1 MANKGQ
7 KTKQSSP
14 QSGEDRFRELLES
27 LPQMVCE
34 TDLEGNLTFA
44 NKVAFD
50 TFGYSQRD
58 FELGIN
64 IFDMVSPEDR
74 DVAMDNLLR
83 IIAGEKLGADECMA
97 QRKDGTK
104 FPIIVQGSRI
114 VNAKGKASGFRS
126 FVIDISERKKTEEA
140 LRDSEEKLRTVFESM
155 ADAIVITDMELKV
168 IDVNEAALRMGGYSS
183 KEELIGINGLDFIS
197 PKNRINAIESFGKA
211 LESSRPEE
219 RLEYAL
225 LHKSGRELNVELSI
239 AMLHDSSGNPAGF
252 IAIARD
258 VFERKRTES
267 ALRESEAMFREL
279 FENMSSGVAVYE
291 PIDSGKHFVFKD
303 LNSAGEMISNV
314 KKDELIGKTIHEA
327 FPNLKQ
333 SGLIDSVRR
342 VWETGEPEH
351 VPPIYNKDE
360 RRSGWRE
367 NNIYKLPSGDVVA
380 VYDDVTERMEAEEA
394 LRESEEKFRL
404 VFESIEDLLLVMD
417 LEGII
422 VEVNEA
428 TLHIFGYRSK
438 DELIGRNSAEL
449 VATKD
454 RGRVIKNAL
463 KIIEQGSARGISEYH
478 VVTLIAADGH
488 EFEVEFSIALER
500 DASGQVV
507 GIIGIA
513 HDITERK
520 RMEEALREREEKL
533 SVMFSSIED
542 GIVVVDL
549 AGNIVDVNR
558 ATLRLHGYSSRDE
571 LISRNSLDLIAED
584 SRAGAIETMMK
595 ALGEKRGATLE
606 YTLLKKDGGK
616 ADGEGSVNLFSDSSG
631 NPLGIVVVTR
641 EITARK
647 RIERALRESEER
659 YRSVIEN
666 ANDAIVVA
674 QDGFLRFFNPKA
686 MEIMGYSRDELSS
699 TPFLDVIHPDDRQ
712 MVADRHLRRLAGE
725 ELPSV
730 YAFRIIDKRGNIK
743 WLEINSVVIQW
754 EEKPATLNFLSDI
767 TERKSAERV
776 LQKRNRELTAINAI
790 AQSLTQ
796 YTRLNKV
803 LQTALYSTLEVTG
816 LLTGGIWLLDEGKGK
831 LVLAIHRGFGRRFE
845 RAMVRMPME
854 IGVAGKVMAI
864 SDIHANKELHPKYK
878 ETARLDGLQSAI
890 SIPLKSKG
898 KTLGVIN
905 LFSHNRR
912 DFPAED
918 IQLLETIGGEIGV
931 AIENA
936 KLLEKLSEQS
946 ETDELTG
953 LYNRRHFY
961 DTLDNETYS
970 TWRSG
975 RSFSLAILD
984 LDGFK
989 RYNDRFGHISG
1000 DAVLKHFANAIKLA
1014 IRKSDIAFRYGGD
1027 EFAVILPST
1036 SADRA
1041 KKIIE
1046 RIRDKWPKIAQEQYP
1061 VLENPIRFSAGIAQF
1076 PDDSETSDGLVF
1088 LADTSLFTAK
1098 RGKGYKTTMASELGE
1113 LPIDARGPATLDQV
1127 YALAST
1133 VDARSP
1139 YTSGH
1144 SNRVATVASVIGR
1157 AIGLSPEEME
1167 QLTTASLLHD
1177 IGKLGV
1183 PDLILR
1189 KPETL
1194 TRDERRVIEKHAAEG
1209 AKILSHVSELTALA
1223 PIVRHHHEWY
1233 NGEGYPERLKGEDIP
1248 LLSRII
1254 TVADSYDTMVT
1265 PLPHRQAMTHEDA
1278 LDELRRYAGVQFD
1291 PDLVE
1296 SFAESASDGIPQAET

>member
-1 MANKGQ
+1 MANKG
-7 KTKQSSP
+7 KKSKQSSL
-14 QSGEDRFRELLES
+14 QSGNERFRELLDS

-34 TDLEGNLTFA
+34 TDIEGNLTFA
-44 NKVAFD
+44 NGAAFNA
-50 TFGYSQRD
+50 FGYSRED
-58 FELGIN
+58 LEHGLN
-64 IFDMVSPEDR
+64 ILEMVAPEDR
-74 DVAMDNLLR
+74 DRAVDDMLG
-83 IIAGEKLGADECMA
+83 IIGGKNPGALEYIA
-97 QRKDGTK
+97 QRRD
-104 FPIIVQGSRI
+104 GSRFPVI
-114 VNAKGKASGFRS
+114 LHCSQALDSDGNACGLRAFA
-126 FVIDISERKKTEEA
+126 IDISERKHAEDA
-140 LRDSEEKLRTVFESM
+140 IRDSEEKLRTIFDSI
-155 ADAIVITDMELKV
+155 ADAVVITDMALKI
-168 IDVNEAALRMGGYSS
+168 IDANEAALHMSGYSS

-197 PKNRINAIESFGKA
+197 TKNKTDAIESFGRA
-211 LESSRPEE
+211 LEAGRPEE
-219 RLEYAL
+219 RLEYVL
-225 LHKSGRELNVELSI
+225 IHKSGRELDVELSI

-267 ALRESEAMFREL
+267 ALIESEAMFREL

-291 PIDSGKHFVFKD
+291 SVDAGMDFIFKD
-303 LNSAGEMISNV
+303 LNSAGERISNV
-314 KKDELIGKTIHEA
+314 KKEEVIGKTLHEA
-327 FPNLKQ
+327 FPNLTR
-333 SGLIDSVRR
+333 SSLLDSIRR

-351 VPPIYNKDE
+351 LPPIYNKDQ

-367 NNIYKLPSGDVVA
+367 NNIYKLPSGDIVA
-380 VYDDVTERMEAEEA
+380 VYDDITERMTAEEA
-394 LRESEEKFRL
+394 LRESEEKLRL
-404 VFESIEDLLLVMD
+404 IFESIGDFILVLDLK
-417 LEGII
+417 GNI
-422 VEVNEA
+422 VEVNRA
-428 TLHIFGYRSK
+428 TLHTLGYGSK

-449 VATKD
+449 VAKKD
-454 RGRVIKNAL
+454 QGRVIHNAL
-463 KIIEQGSARGISEYH
+463 KTIEEGSSRGMSEYSI
-478 VVTLIAADGH
+478 VTLIAADGH
-488 EFEVEFSIALER
+488 EFEVEYSIALEFN
-500 DASGQVV
+500 ASGQVV
-507 GIIGIA
+507 GIIGIG
-513 HDITERK
+513 HDITDRK
-520 RMEEALREREEKL
+520 RIEEALRQSEEKL
-533 SVMFSSIED
+533 RIMFSSIED

-549 AGNIVDVNR
+549 SGNIVDVNR
-558 ATLRLHGYSSRDE
+558 ATLRLHSYSNRDE
-571 LISRNSLDLIAED
+571 LVGRNSLELIAEE
-584 SRAGAIETMMK
+584 SRAEAIETMMK
-595 ALGEKRGATLE
+595 ALAENRGAKLE

-616 ADGEGSVNLFSDSSG
+616 ADGEGSANLVNDSSG
-631 NPLGIVVVTR
+631 NPIGIVVVTR
-641 EITARK
+641 ETTERK
-647 RIERALRESEER
+647 RIEQALRESEER

-666 ANDAIVVA
+666 ASDAIVVA
-674 QDGFLRFFNPKA
+674 QDGFLKFFNSRA
-686 MEIMGYSRDELSS
+686 TEIMGYSRNELSS
-699 TPFLDVIHPDDRQ
+699 KPFLELIHPDDRQ

-725 ELPSV
+725 SLPSV
-730 YAFRIIDKRGNIK
+730 YAFRIIERQGNTK
-743 WLEINSVVIQW
+743 WIEINAVVIQW
-754 EEKPATLNFLSDI
+754 EERPATLNFLSDI
-767 TERKSAERV
+767 TERREAEQE

-790 AQSLTQ
+790 AQSLSQ
-796 YTRLNKV
+796 YSRLNKV

-816 LLTGGIWLLDEGKGK
+816 LLTGGIWLLDKDKGK
-831 LVLAIHRGFGRRFE
+831 LVLAIHRGFGKKFE
-845 RAMVRMPME
+845 RAMGRMPME
-854 IGVAGKVMAI
+854 IGAAGKVMAI
-864 SDIHANKELHPKYK
+864 SDIAANKELPPKYR

-905 LFSHNRR
+905 LYSHNRR
-912 DFPAED
+912 DFPADD

-961 DTLDNETYS
+961 DTIDNETYS

-975 RSFSLAILD
+975 QPFSLAILD

-1014 IRKSDIAFRYGGD
+1014 VRKSDIAFRYGGD

-1036 SADRA
+1036 GADRA

-1046 RIRDKWPKIAQEQYP
+1046 RIRDKWPQIAQEQYP
-1061 VLENPIRFSAGIAQF
+1061 ILENPIRFSAGIAQF

-1088 LADTSLFTAK
+1088 LADTALFTAK
-1098 RGKGYKTTMASELGE
+1098 RGKGYKTTMAAELGE

-1127 YALAST
+1127 YALAAT

-1144 SNRVATVASVIGR
+1144 SNRVAIVASVIGR

-1167 QLTTASLLHD
+1167 RLTTASLLHD

-1209 AKILSHVSELTALA
+1209 AKILSHVSELAALA
-1223 PIVRHHHEWY
+1223 PVVRHHHEWY
-1233 NGEGYPERLKGEDIP
+1233 NGEGYPQGLKGEDIP

-1296 SFAESASDGIPQAET
+1296 AFAESASGGIPQMET